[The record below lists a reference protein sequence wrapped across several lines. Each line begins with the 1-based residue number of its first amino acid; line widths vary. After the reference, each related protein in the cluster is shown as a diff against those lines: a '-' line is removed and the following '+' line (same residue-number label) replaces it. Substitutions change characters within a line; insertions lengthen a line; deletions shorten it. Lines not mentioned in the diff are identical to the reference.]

1 MMDDEIKHLE
11 WIYHRMANVHGEN
24 INFDYMIKFKKIIDE
39 QKEVDKKLKEFEL
52 YSKLNKSK

>member
-11 WIYHRMANVHGEN
+11 WIYGRMANVHGEN

-39 QKEVDKKLKEFEL
+39 QKEVNEKIKKFEQ
-52 YSKLNKSK
+52 STKLNKSK